1 VLRKLVVALMV
12 VPLGALLVALAVVN
26 RKPTIFILDPFG
38 GAEARLSLE
47 APLFLFLL
55 GAFALGLIIGGIAT
69 WLGQG
74 KWRRTARAQ
83 SREARDLRIRRAGWK
98 RSSKALSRLHNGCGS
113 LPTRM
118 LRCGR
123 LGGPDWHR
131 VAPRE
136 PI

>member
-1 VLRKLVVALMV
+1 MWRKLVVALMV

-26 RKPTIFILDPFG
+26 RKPAILILDPFG
-38 GAEARLSLE
+38 AAEARLSLE

-83 SREARDLRIRRAGWK
+83 SREARDLRHHQA
-98 RSSKALSRLHNGCGS
+98 SRLEKELEGAQS
-113 LPTRM
+113 APQRVRLPA
-118 LRCGR
+118 
-123 LGGPDWHR
+123 D
-131 VAPRE
+131 
-136 PI
+136 

>member
-1 VLRKLVVALMV
+1 VWRKLVVALMV

-26 RKPTIFILDPFG
+26 RKPTILILDPFG

-74 KWRRTARAQ
+74 KWRRAARAQ
-83 SREARDLRIRRAGWK
+83 SREARDLRHQA
-98 RSSKALSRLHNGCGS
+98 SRLEKELEGAQS
-113 LPTRM
+113 APQRVRLPA
-118 LRCGR
+118 
-123 LGGPDWHR
+123 D
-131 VAPRE
+131 
-136 PI
+136 

>member
-1 VLRKLVVALMV
+1 VWRKLVVALMV

-26 RKPTIFILDPFG
+26 RKPTILILDPFG

-83 SREARDLRIRRAGWK
+83 SREARDLRHQASQLEKELEGSQSAPQRV
-98 RSSKALSRLHNGCGS
+98 RL
-113 LPTRM
+113 PA
-118 LRCGR
+118 
-123 LGGPDWHR
+123 D
-131 VAPRE
+131 
-136 PI
+136 

>member
-1 VLRKLVVALMV
+1 MWRKLVVALMV

-26 RKPTIFILDPFG
+26 RKPAILILDPFG
-38 GAEARLSLE
+38 AAEARLSLE

-83 SREARDLRIRRAGWK
+83 SREARDLRHQA
-98 RSSKALSRLHNGCGS
+98 SRLEKELEGAQS
-113 LPTRM
+113 APQRVRLP
-118 LRCGR
+118 G
-123 LGGPDWHR
+123 D
-131 VAPRE
+131 
-136 PI
+136 